1 MGQWMSKIWYI
12 NQHLGAEKGVTM
24 ERRHRNIVSRNGPES
39 KSAFEPYIKPIR
51 LTSQLTSCHQIWQNQ
66 LFTQH
71 PSLMCT
77 ATNPYKGRARSPRR
91 HQVGGFYFLFRVR
104 LLAWNSLRL
113 SIRLSISTPNG
124 IQFILKQL
132 GNDLDSLASH
142 PSRPS
147 GAP

>member
-1 MGQWMSKIWYI
+1 
-12 NQHLGAEKGVTM
+12 M

-91 HQVGGFYFLFRVR
+91 HQVGGFYFLLRVR
-104 LLAWNSLRL
+104 LSAQIHFGYHSGFRFQHQMVSNLFY
-113 SIRLSISTPNG
+113 NG
-124 IQFILKQL
+124 LVTTL
-132 GNDLDSLASH
+132 T
-142 PSRPS
+142 R
-147 GAP
+147 

>member
-1 MGQWMSKIWYI
+1 
-12 NQHLGAEKGVTM
+12 M
-24 ERRHRNIVSRNGPES
+24 ERRHRNIVSRNGLES

-91 HQVGGFYFLFRVR
+91 HQVGGFYFLLRVR
-104 LLAWNSLRL
+104 LSARKFTSAITPAFDFNTKWHPIYFIMAW
-113 SIRLSISTPNG
+113 
-124 IQFILKQL
+124 
-132 GNDLDSLASH
+132 
-142 PSRPS
+142 
-147 GAP
+147 

>member
-1 MGQWMSKIWYI
+1 
-12 NQHLGAEKGVTM
+12 M

-91 HQVGGFYFLFRVR
+91 HQVGGFYFLLRVR
-104 LLAWNSLRL
+104 LSARKFTSAITPAFDFNTKWHPIYFIKAW
-113 SIRLSISTPNG
+113 
-124 IQFILKQL
+124 
-132 GNDLDSLASH
+132 
-142 PSRPS
+142 
-147 GAP
+147 